1 MARRGVPPRVPIRV
15 RRNVSKRKEEAEYID
30 ETNDFDETIKQP
42 YFVAPPSGRLIVKRN
57 GHSITRQIPKPI
69 VLIDTREQAP
79 LTFTRFPNW
88 IAGEKRQKLKIGDYS
103 VQGMEHL
110 LAIERKTLSDI
121 TTTVMQQRSRFFK
134 MCEQLAQYQWRALL
148 IEASYEDIKSPYD
161 EENTLAHPN
170 AVSGTLDAL
179 EARFGIPVIY
189 TSHYRQLAE
198 EKAASW
204 LSKHFTYWYLEKNG
218 FGRVLQEGDL

>member
-1 MARRGVPPRVPIRV
+1 V
-15 RRNVSKRKEEAEYID
+15 RRNVPKQKEEAEYID
-30 ETNDFDETIKQP
+30 EANDFDETIKQP
-42 YFVAPPSGRLIVKRN
+42 YFVAPPSGRLIVKRD

-69 VLIDTREQAP
+69 VLIDTREQVP
-79 LTFTRFPNW
+79 LTFSRFPNW

-134 MCEQLAQYQWRALL
+134 MCDQLAQYQWRALL

-189 TSHYRQLAE
+189 TSRYRPLAE